1 MSLPRVAVVGA
12 GTMGHGMAYV
22 AALAGCAVALTDSR
36 ADALPQARAKI
47 DGLIAGAVQRVKL
60 KPDQGAAVAERLR
73 IDRSLDDAVQGA
85 AVVIEAVGEDPRV
98 KQRLLADIERVGPPY
113 APPPSNTPSL
123 SLRDLPA
130 RLNHPGGLL
139 GVHFFN

>member
-12 GTMGHGMAYV
+12 GTMGHGIAYV
-22 AALAGCAVALTDSR
+22 AALAGCEVALTDSR

-85 AVVIEAVGEDPRV
+85 AVVIEAVVEDLRI
-98 KQRLLADIERVGPPY
+98 KQRLLADIERVPRTPRRSPSAISPPG
-113 APPPSNTPSL
+113 SITPGDS
-123 SLRDLPA
+123 SGCISSIPCT
-130 RLNHPGGLL
+130 
-139 GVHFFN
+139 

>member
-12 GTMGHGMAYV
+12 GTMGHGIAYV
-22 AALAGCAVALTDSR
+22 AALAGCEVALTDSR

-85 AVVIEAVGEDPRV
+85 AVVIGWRP
-98 KQRLLADIERVGPPY
+98 L
-113 APPPSNTPSL
+113 TPS
-123 SLRDLPA
+123 SPRTPRRSPSA
-130 RLNHPGGLL
+130 ISPPGSITPGDSS
-139 GVHFFN
+139 GCISSIPCT